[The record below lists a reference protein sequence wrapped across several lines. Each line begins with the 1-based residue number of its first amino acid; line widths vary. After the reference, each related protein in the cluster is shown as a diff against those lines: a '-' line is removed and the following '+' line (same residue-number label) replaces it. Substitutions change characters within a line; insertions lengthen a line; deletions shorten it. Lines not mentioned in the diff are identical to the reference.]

1 MPDRRPPIHEQA
13 SIGFQRAADAYERGR
28 PEYPAAAVAHLLK
41 ALDITSGSH
50 VVELGAGTGKFT
62 RTLVPTGAAI
72 VAVEPVESM
81 RRKLSELLLGVT
93 IVDGTAE
100 KIPQPD
106 SSADAVIVAQAFH
119 WFDGEKALAEIHRV
133 LKRGGGLGLVWNVRD
148 ESIGWIRG
156 LTEILEQYESG
167 VPRYKSL
174 AWLSPFKSTGLFS
187 PLTRAEFA
195 HVQKLPPDAVED
207 RVLSISFIAA
217 LPDSERE
224 AVRNRLR
231 QLVQRELDSRKRP
244 AIEFP
249 YRTDVFTCRRLE
261 RARGVGSTRPIT

>member
-1 MPDRRPPIHEQA
+1 MPDSRPPIHEQA

-28 PEYPAAAVAHLLK
+28 PEYPAAAVEHLLK
-41 ALDITSGSH
+41 ALNIASGAH

-81 RRKLSELLLGVT
+81 RRKLSELQTGVT

-100 KIPQPD
+100 KIPLTD
-106 SSADAVIVAQAFH
+106 GTADAVVVAQAFH
-119 WFDGEKALAEIHRV
+119 WFDGKKALAEIHRV
-133 LKRGGGLGLVWNVRD
+133 LKPGGGLGLVWNVRD

-156 LTEILEQYESG
+156 LTGIIEQYESG

-174 AWLSPFKSTGLFS
+174 AWRQPFKSTRFFS
-187 PLTRAEFA
+187 PLARAEFL
-195 HVQKLPPDAVED
+195 HVQKLSPDAVED

-217 LPDSERE
+217 LPDSERD
-224 AVRNRLR
+224 AVRNRVR
-231 QLVQRELDSRKRP
+231 QLVQRELALRKRP

-249 YRTDVFTCRRLE
+249 YRTDVYTCCRLD
-261 RARGVGSTRPIT
+261 

>member
-28 PEYPAAAVAHLLK
+28 PEYPAAAVEHLLK
-41 ALDITSGSH
+41 TLDITASAQL
-50 VVELGAGTGKFT
+50 VELGAGTGKFT

-72 VAVEPVESM
+72 IAIEPVEAM
-81 RRKLSELLLGVT
+81 RLKLSELLPGVMV
-93 IVDGTAE
+93 VDGTAE
-100 KIPQPD
+100 TIPLPD
-106 SSADAVIVAQAFH
+106 STADAVIVAQAFH
-119 WFDGEKALAEIHRV
+119 WFDGHKALAEIHRV
-133 LKRGGGLGLVWNVRD
+133 LKPGRGLGLVWNVRD

-156 LTEILEQYESG
+156 LTGIIEHYESG

-174 AWLSPFKSTGLFS
+174 AWMSPFDSTGLFS
-187 PLTRAEFA
+187 PLARAEFS
-195 HVQKLPPDAVED
+195 HVQKLSPDAVED

-224 AVRNRLR
+224 AVRNRVR
-231 QLVQRELDSRKRP
+231 HLVRRELDSRKRS

-249 YRTDVFTCRRLE
+249 YRTDVFTCRRL
-261 RARGVGSTRPIT
+261 